1 MKRGTMYQLL
11 AGVALCG
18 FAAFAY
24 GFGMGLE
31 TDTERL
37 VAAFGGVIS
46 FTAAVISLVIQTE
59 LNR

>member
-1 MKRGTMYQLL
+1 MYQLL

-59 LNR
+59 LDR